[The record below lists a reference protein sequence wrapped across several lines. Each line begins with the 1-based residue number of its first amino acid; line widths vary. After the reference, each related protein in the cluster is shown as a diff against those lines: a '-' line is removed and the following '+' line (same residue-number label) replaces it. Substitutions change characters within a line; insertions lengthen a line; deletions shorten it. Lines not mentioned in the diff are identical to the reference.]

1 MLNRNQQVNMQVKTI
16 KLDLP
21 GEFFENLP
29 GEFFESVYFCI
40 FLF

>member
-1 MLNRNQQVNMQVKTI
+1 MLNRNQQVNMQAKTI
-16 KLDLP
+16 KLD
-21 GEFFENLP
+21 LP